1 MIREALTMV
10 ESSFLSV
17 VKNNNHCNDWEVIF
31 MRKGVNTILALSLV
45 LLPCSSSSGTA
56 S

>member
-31 MRKGVNTILALSLV
+31 MKKEVNGTLTIAGIVALLF
-45 LLPCSSSSGTA
+45 
-56 S
+56 